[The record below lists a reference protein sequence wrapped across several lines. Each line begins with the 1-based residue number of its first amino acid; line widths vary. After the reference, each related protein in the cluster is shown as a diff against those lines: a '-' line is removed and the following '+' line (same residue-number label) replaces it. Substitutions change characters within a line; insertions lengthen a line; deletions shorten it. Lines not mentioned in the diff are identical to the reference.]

1 MNHITKRLEQAI
13 DAVRTMTPEQ
23 QDLLALELLAH
34 ARALSL
40 PPVKFTAHERA
51 ELEAELA
58 AARHGCAFRTLSEG
72 EPE

>member
-40 PPVKFTAHERA
+40 PPVKLTAHER
-51 ELEAELA
+51 AELA